1 MKVVQIATG
10 VMQANCFLVFE
21 DGAKSAFVIDP
32 GAQVEKILAHIEHYE
47 IETVTHILLTH
58 GHFDHIGALA
68 ELKEATGAKV
78 CVHERDLSM
87 LQSQTDNLAAF
98 SGASVKECEADVVL
112 KDGDIIDAA
121 GMKVKVLHTPGHS
134 GGSVCYLV
142 DNVMFSGDTLF
153 YMYCGRTDFPGS
165 DTQEYYHSL
174 NVTLRNLETNY
185 QVYTGH
191 GVKTTLFAEFENNS
205 YFDRK

>member
-10 VMQANCFLVFE
+10 VMQANCFLVYE
-21 DGAKSAFVIDP
+21 DGAKEAFIVDP
-32 GAQVEKILAHIEHYE
+32 GAQPEKILEHIKHYE

-68 ELKEATGAKV
+68 QLKEETGALV

-87 LQSQTDNLAAF
+87 LTSQKDNLAM
-98 SGASVKECEADVVL
+98 SASTSVLECEADVIL
-112 KDGDIIDAA
+112 QGGDIIDAA
-121 GMKVKVLHTPGHS
+121 GMEVEVLHTPGHS

-153 YMYCGRTDFPGS
+153 YMFCGRTDFPGS
-165 DTQEYYHSL
+165 DTKEYYHSL
-174 NVTLRNLETNY
+174 NTVLRSMKKDY
-185 QVYTGH
+185 HVYTGH
-191 GVKTTLFAEFENNS
+191 GIRTTLFTEFKNNP
-205 YFDRK
+205 YFDR

>member
-21 DGAKSAFVIDP
+21 DGASSAFVVDP
-32 GAQVEKILAHIEHYE
+32 GGEVEKILAHIKHYE

-78 CVHERDLSM
+78 CVHKRDLSM
-87 LQSQTDNLAAF
+87 LTSQEDNLAAF
-98 SGASVKECEADVVL
+98 SGTSVKECEADIIL
-112 KDGDIIDAA
+112 GDGDIIDAA
-121 GMKVKVLHTPGHS
+121 GKQVKVLHTPGHS

-142 DNVMFSGDTLF
+142 GNVMFSGDTLF

-174 NVTLRNLETNY
+174 NVVLRGLETDY